1 MPDMLPTVHAR
12 LTIGIVTYN
21 SAAVIGE
28 TLDSLRTNLRPNQ
41 DARILVRDNGSV
53 DDTLALIRE
62 AASHD
67 PRIVVLEGDNVGFG
81 RGNNAILDRVDSRF
95 HVFCNPDILVFE
107 DTIDRC
113 IGHLEAH
120 PKVALVSPRMTFR
133 DGTLQHSNR
142 RHPTVV
148 DLVLRRFASKG
159 LQRLF
164 RRRMAHYEMADIG
177 YDAPCDVPFAS
188 GSFMVC
194 RTEALKAVGGFDDRY
209 FLYFE
214 DADLSRMLQEA
225 GWRTVYLPDA
235 RVVHG
240 WQRAA
245 HKSLRVALIMARNGV
260 RYFAK
265 WGWRLY

>member
-1 MPDMLPTVHAR
+1 M
-12 LTIGIVTYN
+12 
-21 SAAVIGE
+21 IGE

-53 DDTLALIRE
+53 DDTLRADPGSRRPTIRGSSCWKGTMSVS
-62 AASHD
+62 AAAT
-67 PRIVVLEGDNVGFG
+67 I
-81 RGNNAILDRVDSRF
+81 AILDRVDSRF